1 MQSFTQRLYIRDGF
15 HPIFFFNRIY
25 TANGTKYH
33 VSVMD
38 KYNESYFFI
47 MENKDG
53 SWKIINAPKLPDW
66 IMNLEEQLEHAIL
79 EHIIEEP
86 PKE

>member
-15 HPIFFFNRIY
+15 HPDFFFNRIH
-25 TANGTKYH
+25 TASGIRFH
-33 VSVMD
+33 VSVVD
-38 KYNESYFFI
+38 RFSRNYFFI
-47 MENKDG
+47 MENKEG

-79 EHIIEEP
+79 EHIEEP
-86 PKE
+86 PQD